1 MVTQI
6 KNHNFKET
14 IDNICTGIF
23 ELSGYKLTTSPD
35 ETTELNHLQE
45 INNLIEKKTDNPSLV
60 SYMMVDSVI
69 KYKKK
74 LGLIHPLTLTKV
86 EFDRISK
93 DFSYFVS
100 SMYKE
105 DNFVDYKADVSRAFG
120 NILNPILQLKDVSYL
135 SSKTLALD
143 KVNPNF
149 VKAYRK
155 ILPNLIVSQLGNPEK
170 QKSYSKESIKQR
182 KILKLLIKKQ
192 VVGLESNGF
201 KVEQK
206 RDLLSLHEN
215 DHVAQII
222 STFKKSDDLTNQKI
236 KELNELIVD
245 YTVARPVR
253 FTAKEQDAITAS
265 IIEHYNSNYDK
276 YNVNLPYNDIPNEI
290 LKVSKRVVDFKALK
304 DKNHYSDVSVFKN
317 NVSDSISGV
326 IEMMFNEQV
335 KVAES
340 KKINYEAVFNE
351 VYRLVEDVCT
361 FNQQDEIAFK
371 MIKSVVDKLEQQTV
385 IDNIKYVPETMTA
398 IISYN
403 NNQGMFLVNPYV
415 LIEVYNKRVYADRTG
430 QLDLGKGV
438 KANRITSGLANF
450 LFNNLKQIYRKRGNL
465 NIITKPFTVEADYNR
480 VIALQKGFENQIDL
494 LMEHKIRFKEGLDST
509 GRANRMNV
517 QINNRSFIIS
527 PSFILDIDTK
537 QFLFK
542 RENPSTTLKELSES
556 AFANKTLMGVPA
568 ESHKILNIFLRTVF
582 DLRKNI

>member
-105 DNFVDYKADVSRAFG
+105 DNFADYKADVSRAFG

-170 QKSYSKESIKQR
+170 QKSYSKEAIKQR